1 MHTHT
6 HIHTYIRTHT
16 HTYTH
21 THTHTY
27 TRAHTH
33 THTHTHTPLTPVL
46 MVLQDRYSTTGSG
59 VLALLAVVVV
69 TGATVC

>member
-16 HTYTH
+16 HTHLY
-21 THTHTY
+21 
-27 TRAHTH
+27 AH